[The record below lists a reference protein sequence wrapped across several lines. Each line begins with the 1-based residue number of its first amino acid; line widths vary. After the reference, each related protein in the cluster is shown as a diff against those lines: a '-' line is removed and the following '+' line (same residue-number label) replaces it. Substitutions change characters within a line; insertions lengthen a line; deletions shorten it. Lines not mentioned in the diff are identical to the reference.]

1 MATSRKI
8 TQTVTGAVTIFRG
21 DNVKSSRDNTE
32 FPAVNLVQSVSVD
45 GEYLNVQ
52 SVELFPFSKRNVD
65 FIDNVNIAAGGN
77 TRMVGTIQL
86 GLVKVTK
93 AANGRTYTKWEVLSS
108 DLTPSDQ
115 VPYAERKT
123 EETPAETAAAPVA
136 PAADLSDVAPF

>member
-1 MATSRKI
+1 MAKSRKI

-45 GEYLNVQ
+45 GDYLNVQ
-52 SVELFPFSKRNVD
+52 SIELFPFTQRNVD
-65 FIDNVNIAAGGN
+65 FINNVNISAGGN
-77 TRMVGTIQL
+77 ARMVGTIQL

-93 AANGRTYTKWEVLSS
+93 GSNGRTYTKWEVLNF

-115 VPYAERKT
+115 VPYAERK
-123 EETPAETAAAPVA
+123 EAPVEAAAPAEAA
-136 PAADLSDVAPF
+136 PVTSNEVPF